1 MITVNAIM
9 KVNPDKRE
17 QYLELVSPLIEAA
30 NKEEGSLYYEHF
42 EKTDE
47 PNTFAMIERYKD
59 EEAAQ
64 AHNNSDHFKHFFANV
79 PQLLVAEPDITISTS
94 K

>member
-1 MITVNAIM
+1 M

-47 PNTFAMIERYKD
+47 PNTY
-59 EEAAQ
+59 
-64 AHNNSDHFKHFFANV
+64 
-79 PQLLVAEPDITISTS
+79 LLLRLRDLLILNIVRVCLGSLS
-94 K
+94 

>member
-42 EKTDE
+42 EKTNE

-79 PQLLVAEPDITISTS
+79 SQLLVAKPDITISTS